1 MAGDRRVSEL
11 PLRARVAAAKALL
24 EASSADD
31 YDALPAAQRAH
42 FEEALEFLRRIENG
56 LPAERRFAADSESP
70 VDGED
75 VPGGFPG
82 AGRRHPGNGFRG
94 GGRDE

>member
-1 MAGDRRVSEL
+1 MNEL

-56 LPAERRFAADSESP
+56 LPAEGRLPADSGGP
-70 VDGED
+70 VDGSD

-82 AGRRHPGNGFRG
+82 SGRRPRDGSRG

>member
-1 MAGDRRVSEL
+1 MSEL

-31 YDALPAAQRAH
+31 YDTLPAAQRAH
-42 FEEALEFLRRIENG
+42 FEEALEFLRRVENG
-56 LPAERRFAADSESP
+56 LPAEDQFAADSGGP
-70 VDGED
+70 VDGGD
-75 VPGGFPG
+75 LPGGFPG
-82 AGRRHPGNGFRG
+82 GGRRPRGGSRG